1 MAAIYRE
8 EATLQRSQPRRSDF
22 WLDGTHLDQVAV
34 LAVGIY
40 SDLCNI
46 YQYCDVDGTYTN

>member
-1 MAAIYRE
+1 MAAIYHE
-8 EATLQRSQPRRSDF
+8 EATLQRSQPQRSDF
-22 WLDGTHLDQVAV
+22 WLDGTHLEQVVV

-46 YQYCDVDGTYTN
+46 YQYCDVDGTNTN